1 MKHTYIRAY
10 MHTDSC
16 RQIFGWIDRLG
27 PNQSLEEGSLEG
39 FCYVGLCSRNSVVHS
54 GVLT

>member
-16 RQIFGWIDRLG
+16 RQIVGWIDRLG